1 MDYMGSNFAFA
12 HLDHQLYTLT
22 SPPFNPIKMDKR
34 KFLKSIAFLGLTS
47 SSLFNAKAEEIK
59 SISDIDFEAA
69 DFWDQIRAAYKLKPD
84 YINLENG
91 YYCFL
96 PEETLE
102 NYIKHLRDV
111 NFQGSSYMRTFQREN
126 KAKSAAAVA
135 ELLGASPEEIVL
147 TRNTTE
153 SIDLIISGYPWKKGD
168 EAIVSNQDYGSLL
181 NMFELAERRYGI
193 KVKKIDIPMHPEN
206 DEEIVTAYEKAMTSK
221 TKLLMV
227 PHIVNITGHILPV
240 RKIADMAH
248 NHGAEI
254 MLDGAHA
261 IGHFDF
267 NISELDCDYYGSSL
281 HKWLSV
287 PLGCGMLYVKK
298 GKSQQIRPLL
308 APYELDQKTLSNLN
322 HTGTHPVSTD
332 LSVIDAINFLNKM
345 GSKRKDERLRYIQ
358 RYWSDQV
365 RDLPG
370 INVNTPK
377 EPHRSCAIAN
387 VGLDAISPPEMAKT
401 LMDKYQIFTVAI
413 NGAGGVNGCRIT
425 PNVYTSEK
433 EMDQFVQALKEMSG
447 NA

>member
-1 MDYMGSNFAFA
+1 M
-12 HLDHQLYTLT
+12 
-22 SPPFNPIKMDKR
+22 KKR
-34 KFLKSIAFLGLTS
+34 KFLKSLAFLGIGSGSIFSTKTAS
-47 SSLFNAKAEEIK
+47 AKTISEIDPNAP
-59 SISDIDFEAA
+59 
-69 DFWDQIRAAYKLKPD
+69 DFWEQIRAAYKLKPD

-96 PEETLE
+96 PEETLD

-111 NFQGSSYMRTFQREN
+111 NYQASSYMRTVQWDN
-126 KAKSAAAVA
+126 KAKSAAMVA
-135 ELLGASPEEIVL
+135 ELVGASPEEVVL

-153 SIDLIISGYPWKKGD
+153 SIDLIISGYPWKSGD

-193 KVKKIDIPMHPEN
+193 KVKRIDIPMHPEN
-206 DEEIVTAYEKAMTSK
+206 DEEIVAVYEKAITSK
-221 TKLLMV
+221 TKLMMV

-248 NHGAEI
+248 GHGVEV

-261 IGHFDF
+261 VGHFDF

-298 GKSQQIRPLL
+298 GKSTQIRPLL
-308 APYELDQKTLSNLN
+308 APYELDQTTLLNLN
-322 HTGTHPVSTD
+322 HTGTHAVSTD
-332 LSVIDAINFLNKM
+332 LSVIDAVNFLNKM
-345 GSKRKDERLRYIQ
+345 GSKRKEDRLRYIQ

-370 INVNTPK
+370 INVNTP
-377 EPHRSCAIAN
+377 EDPHRSCGIAN
-387 VGLDAISPPEMAKT
+387 VGIDAMSTADMAT
-401 LMDKYQIFTVAI
+401 MLLDKYQIFTVAI
-413 NGAGGVNGCRIT
+413 NGAGGVNGCRIS
-425 PNVYTSEK
+425 PNVYTSEA
-433 EMDQFVQALKEMSG
+433 EMDKFVLALKEMSG

>member
-1 MDYMGSNFAFA
+1 MKKRSF
-12 HLDHQLYTLT
+12 
-22 SPPFNPIKMDKR
+22 IKS
-34 KFLKSIAFLGLTS
+34 LALLGLS
-47 SSLFNAKAEEIK
+47 SPSIFNAKASVK
-59 SISDIDFEAA
+59 SIQDLDFSAPDI
-69 DFWDQIRAAYKLKPD
+69 WDQMRAAYKLKPD

-102 NYIKHLRDV
+102 KYIQHLRDV
-111 NFQGSSYMRTFQREN
+111 NYHASSYMRTVQWDN
-126 KAKSAAAVA
+126 KAKSAAKVA
-135 ELLGASPEEIVL
+135 ELVGADPEEVVL

-153 SIDLIISGYPWKKGD
+153 SIDLIISGYPWKSGD

-193 KVKKIDIPMHPEN
+193 KVNRIDIPMHPEN
-206 DEEIVTAYEKAMTSK
+206 DEEIVSVYEQAITPK
-221 TKLLMV
+221 TKLMMV

-240 RKIADMAH
+240 RKISNMAH
-248 NHGAEI
+248 SHGVEI

-261 IGHFDF
+261 VGHFDF
-267 NISELDCDYYGSSL
+267 NISELNCDYYGSSL

-298 GKSQQIRPLL
+298 GKSQNIRPLL
-308 APYELDQKTLSNLN
+308 APYELDQKTLLNLN

-332 LSVIDAINFLNKM
+332 LAVIDAVDFHNKM
-345 GSKRKDERLRYIQ
+345 GSKRKEERLRYIQ
-358 RYWSDQV
+358 KYWSDQV

-370 INVNTPK
+370 VTVNTPK
-377 EPHRSCAIAN
+377 EPHRSCGIAN
-387 VGLDAISPPEMAKT
+387 VGVDALEPSEMAKT
-401 LMDKYQIFTVAI
+401 LMDKYKIYTVGI
-413 NGAGGVNGCRIT
+413 NGAGVRGCRIS

-433 EMDQFVQALKEMSG
+433 EMDQFVRAIKEMSG

>member
-1 MDYMGSNFAFA
+1 MNKRSFIKALALLGFSTGSIINTKASPISINDMDFS
-12 HLDHQLYTLT
+12 
-22 SPPFNPIKMDKR
+22 SP
-34 KFLKSIAFLGLTS
+34 
-47 SSLFNAKAEEIK
+47 
-59 SISDIDFEAA
+59 DI
-69 DFWDQIRAAYKLKPD
+69 WDQIRASYKLKPD

-102 NYIKHLRDV
+102 KYIQHLRDV
-111 NFQGSSYMRTFQREN
+111 NYHASSYMRTVQWDN
-126 KAKSAAAVA
+126 KAKSAAKVA
-135 ELLGASPEEIVL
+135 ELVGASPEEVVL

-206 DEEIVTAYEKAMTSK
+206 DEEIVATYENAITAK
-221 TKLLMV
+221 TKLMMV

-240 RKIADMAH
+240 KKIADMAH
-248 NHGAEI
+248 SHGVEI

-261 IGHFDF
+261 VGHFDF

-298 GKSQQIRPLL
+298 GKSNQIRPLL
-308 APYELDQKTLSNLN
+308 APYELDQKTLLNLN
-322 HTGTHPVSTD
+322 HTGTHAVSTD
-332 LSVIDAINFLNKM
+332 LAVIDAIDFQQKM
-345 GSKRKDERLRYIQ
+345 GNKRKEERLRYIQ
-358 RYWSDQV
+358 KYWSDQV

-370 INVNTPK
+370 VNVNTPI
-377 EPHRSCAIAN
+377 EPQRSCGIAN
-387 VGLDAISPPEMAKT
+387 VGLDAVNPGDMAKI
-401 LMDKYQIFTVAI
+401 LMDKYKIYTVGI
-413 NGAGGVNGCRIT
+413 NGAGVKGCRIS

-433 EMDQFVQALKEMSG
+433 EMDQFVKAIKEMSG

>member
-1 MDYMGSNFAFA
+1 M
-12 HLDHQLYTLT
+12 
-22 SPPFNPIKMDKR
+22 KKR
-34 KFLKSIAFLGLTS
+34 KFLKSLAFLGFSS
-47 SSLFNAKAEEIK
+47 SSLFSAKASEIK
-59 SISDIDFEAA
+59 SISDIDYEAV

-102 NYIKHLRDV
+102 NYIKHLREV
-111 NFQGSSYMRTFQREN
+111 NYQASNYMRTVQWEN
-126 KAKSAAAVA
+126 KAKSVAMLA
-135 ELLGASPEEIVL
+135 ELIGASPEEVIL

-153 SIDLIISGYPWKKGD
+153 SIDLIISGYPWKDGD

-181 NMFELAERRYGI
+181 NMFELAERRFGI
-193 KVKKIDIPMHPEN
+193 KVRRIDIPMHPEN
-206 DEEIVTAYEKAMTSK
+206 DAEIVSVYEKAITPK
-221 TKLLMV
+221 TKLMMV

-248 NHGAEI
+248 SHGVEI

-261 IGHFDF
+261 VGHFDF
-267 NISELDCDYYGSSL
+267 NISDLDCDYYGSSL

-308 APYELDQKTLSNLN
+308 APYELDQKTLLNLN
-322 HTGTHPVSTD
+322 HTGTHAVSTD

-365 RDLPG
+365 RELPG

-387 VGLDAISPPEMAKT
+387 VGLGAMSPADMAKT
-401 LMDKYQIFTVAI
+401 LMEKYQIFTVGI

-425 PNVYTSEK
+425 PNVYTSEA

>member
-1 MDYMGSNFAFA
+1 MN
-12 HLDHQLYTLT
+12 
-22 SPPFNPIKMDKR
+22 KR
-34 KFLKSIAFLGLTS
+34 KFLKSLAFLGIGS
-47 SSLFNAKAEEIK
+47 GSIFSPEKAKAK
-59 SISDIDFEAA
+59 SIVDLDPNAA

-102 NYIKHLRDV
+102 NYIKHLREV
-111 NFQGSSYMRTFQREN
+111 NYQASSYMRTVQWDN
-126 KAKSAAAVA
+126 KAKSAAMVA
-135 ELLGASPEEIVL
+135 ELVGASPDEVVL

-153 SIDLIISGYPWKKGD
+153 SIDLIISGYPWKAGD

-193 KVKKIDIPMHPEN
+193 KVKRIDIPMHPEN
-206 DEEIVTAYEKAMTSK
+206 DEEIVATYETAMTPN
-221 TKLLMV
+221 TRLLMV

-248 NHGAEI
+248 SYGAEV

-261 IGHFDF
+261 VGHFDF

-298 GKSQQIRPLL
+298 GKNAQIRPLL
-308 APYELDQKTLSNLN
+308 APYELDQKTLLNLN

-332 LSVIDAINFLNKM
+332 LSVIDAINFHNKM
-345 GSKRKDERLRYIQ
+345 GSRRKEDRLRYIQ

-377 EPHRSCAIAN
+377 DPHRSCAIAN
-387 VGLDAISPPEMAKT
+387 VGLDAMTPADMAKT
-401 LMDKYQIFTVAI
+401 LMDKYKIFTVAI
-413 NGAGGVNGCRIT
+413 NGSGGVNGCRIS
-425 PNVYTSEK
+425 PNVYTSEA
-433 EMDQFVQALKEMSG
+433 EMDKFVQALKEMSG

>member
-1 MDYMGSNFAFA
+1 MNKRSFIKALALLGFSTGSILESKAKSLSIND
-12 HLDHQLYTLT
+12 LDF
-22 SPPFNPIKMDKR
+22 SAP
-34 KFLKSIAFLGLTS
+34 
-47 SSLFNAKAEEIK
+47 
-59 SISDIDFEAA
+59 DI
-69 DFWDQIRAAYKLKPD
+69 WDQMRAAYKLKPD

-102 NYIKHLRDV
+102 KYIQHLRDV
-111 NFQGSSYMRTFQREN
+111 NYHASSYMRTVQWEN
-126 KAKSAAAVA
+126 KAKSAAKVA
-135 ELLGASPEEIVL
+135 ELVGANPEEVVL

-153 SIDLIISGYPWKKGD
+153 SIDLIISGYPWQKGD

-206 DEEIVTAYEKAMTSK
+206 DEEIVAVYEEAITPK
-221 TKLLMV
+221 TKLMMV

-248 NHGAEI
+248 SHGVEI

-261 IGHFDF
+261 VGHFDF

-287 PLGCGMLYVKK
+287 PLGCGMLYVKN
-298 GKSQQIRPLL
+298 GKSQKIRPLL
-308 APYELDQKTLSNLN
+308 APYELDQKTILNLN

-332 LSVIDAINFLNKM
+332 LAVIDAVDFHNKM
-345 GSKRKDERLRYIQ
+345 GSKRKEERLRYIQ
-358 RYWSDQV
+358 KYWSDQV

-370 INVNTPK
+370 VLVNTPI
-377 EPHRSCAIAN
+377 EPQRSCGIAN
-387 VGLDAISPPEMAKT
+387 VGIEKVPPIEMAKV
-401 LMDKYQIFTVAI
+401 LMDKYQIYTVGI
-413 NGAGGVNGCRIT
+413 NGAGVYGCRIS
-425 PNVYTSEK
+425 PNVYTSEN
-433 EMDQFVQALKEMSG
+433 EMDKFVQAIKEMSG